1 MPTHSIR
8 TGSRSAARITLAIA
22 TALALAATTAC
33 SSSSSGSAGSDDNDS
48 SELTTVTFALS
59 YLPDPSLSGLAYAIE
74 EGWFAEKGIEVEFV
88 PFSGSPAETLVSTK
102 AADMGFGSDLRS
114 TLIAA
119 AAGADVV
126 SLFAT
131 YQHAPY
137 SLAVL
142 ADSSFQSPKELAGT
156 TFGTFGSPYELAI
169 VEDMIAADGGSGVPE
184 SVMLSTD
191 IYSALA
197 AGRIESS
204 LAFPGDSWVIEQS
217 GNEIRSWPTTDY
229 GLPDTYSGLLL
240 TSNAFA
246 EANPELVADFTEV
259 MQAGYAAALED
270 REAANDAVLAQFPND
285 LSPEIVDYVSKV
297 QNEELIPADSGVVG
311 DQSAEVWQDNADWL
325 ISHSLLADEA
335 SAQVSEYDTSALF
348 TTEYLK

>member
-1 MPTHSIR
+1 MPTHSTR
-8 TGSRSAARITLAIA
+8 AVSRSAARIAVAFTATLAV
-22 TALALAATTAC
+22 TALTAC
-33 SSSSSGSAGSDDNDS
+33 SGSGSNSTGGDASDS
-48 SELTTVTFALS
+48 PELTTVTFALS

-74 EGWFAEKGIEVEFV
+74 EGMFAEKGIEVEFV
-88 PFSGSPAETLVSTK
+88 PFGGSPAESLVSTG

-137 SLAVL
+137 SLSVL
-142 ADSSFQSPKELAGT
+142 ADSPYQSPKELAGT

-169 VEDMIAADGGSGVPE
+169 VEDMIAADGGSGAPE

-204 LAFPGDSWVIEQS
+204 LAFPGDAWVIEQG
-217 GNEIRSWPTTDY
+217 GNDIRSWATTDY

-240 TSNAFA
+240 TSNAFMEA
-246 EANPELVADFTEV
+246 EPEIVADFTEV

-270 REAANDAVLAQFPND
+270 REAANDALLQLFPND
-285 LSPEIVDYVSKV
+285 LSPEIIDYVSTV
-297 QNEELIPADSGVVG
+297 QNEELIPADSGIVG
-311 DQSAEVWQDNADWL
+311 DQSADVWQDNAEWL
-325 ISHSLLADEA
+325 ISHDLLADETG
-335 SAQVSEYDTSALF
+335 AQVSEYDTSALF
-348 TTEYLK
+348 STEYLD